1 MGILAAQCAFA
12 RGANRVV
19 LIDEIQFRL
28 DHAKAKI
35 PGLEIINF
43 KEKKVMDEL
52 RLLFPHGPDVAIE
65 IAGVHY
71 VHVRNNPNIF
81 TESTLFDHRSHSVNL
96 SSSPGFHQIDAL
108 GFLIIHW
115 KVNRMNVM
123 QIIIH
128 SIHAKFVCI
137 L

>member
-1 MGILAAQCAFA
+1 M
-12 RGANRVV
+12 V

-71 VHVRNNPNIF
+71 VHVCNNPNIF
-81 TESTLFDHRSHSVNL
+81 TKSTLFDHKAHSVNL
-96 SSSPGFHQIDAL
+96 SSSPGSHQNDAL
-108 GFLIIHW
+108 VFLIMHW
-115 KVNRMNVM
+115 KVNRLNVM
-123 QIIIH
+123 QLITH
-128 SIHAKFVCI
+128 SIHATFVYI
-137 L
+137 V